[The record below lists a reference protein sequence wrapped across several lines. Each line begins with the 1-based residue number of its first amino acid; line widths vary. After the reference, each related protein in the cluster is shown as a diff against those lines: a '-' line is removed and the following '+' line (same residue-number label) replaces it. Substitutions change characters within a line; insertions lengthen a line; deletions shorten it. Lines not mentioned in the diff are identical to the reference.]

1 MILNLGFVL
10 LKIMIEFVE
19 NYLKPSGVILWI
31 FFHVF
36 TNFINVKPLPGFYF
50 FGIDFWFSVVRTNHY
65 MVEFVLGESVI
76 KRCFIYRGEKL
87 FQFCRKAHFFEHT
100 PVSGFDVGFVYSLLR
115 A

>member
-36 TNFINVKPLPGFYF
+36 TNFINVKPFPGLNF
-50 FGIDFWFSVVRTNHY
+50 FGIDFWFSVVITNHY
-65 MVEFVLGESVI
+65 MVEFGFGESVI
-76 KRCFIYRGEKL
+76 KRCCINKAEKL
-87 FQFCRKAHFFEHT
+87 CQSCRKAHFFEQT
-100 PVSGFDVGFVYSLLR
+100 TVSAFDAGCVI
-115 A
+115 